1 MSNVASSSHFPM
13 ASVVYSTP
21 GPKGATESIATPL
34 LERGLFLQIQNI
46 CKNKLLKR
54 ELDWNLACILWD
66 KFHTHEIMMNTGLS
80 ALQTIVQSDDCLL
93 FDLTQQQR
101 LLWISIEF
109 SNAKT
114 PMQSASI
121 ILAGQVQVYTF
132 HLESDQG
139 KFIHLL

>member
-1 MSNVASSSHFPM
+1 
-13 ASVVYSTP
+13 
-21 GPKGATESIATPL
+21 
-34 LERGLFLQIQNI
+34 
-46 CKNKLLKR
+46 
-54 ELDWNLACILWD
+54 
-66 KFHTHEIMMNTGLS
+66 MMNTGLS